1 MTVKRKSKSKYLSF
15 VFIFIILLAIAKQS
29 DFFKNFYF
37 ITKLSYKERLLKQYN
52 FCGYESLGFL
62 NYLKEKY
69 NFDRKVKI
77 INFGNSP
84 DPSWFYS
91 DLQDSVDNE
100 KIIILSYGR
109 NRERFS
115 SLYNAYDLRKYRVIE
130 NIESCYFLAKK

>member
-1 MTVKRKSKSKYLSF
+1 MIVKKINKNQHLSF
-15 VFIFIILLAIAKQS
+15 ILIFIILLAIAKQT
-29 DFFKNFYF
+29 DFFRSFYF
-37 ITKLSYKERLLKQYN
+37 ITKLSYKERLLKQYD

-69 NFDRKVKI
+69 NFDRKIKI

-91 DLQDSVDNE
+91 DLQDSVDNK

>member
-1 MTVKRKSKSKYLSF
+1 MIVKKINKKQYLSF
-15 VFIFIILLAIAKQS
+15 ILILIILLAIAKQI
-29 DFFKNFYF
+29 DFFKSFYF

-69 NFDRKVKI
+69 NIDRKIKI

-91 DLQDSVDNE
+91 DLQDSINSE
-100 KIIILSYGR
+100 KIILISYGR

-115 SLYNAYDLRKYRVIE
+115 QLYNTYDLKKYKVIE

>member
-1 MTVKRKSKSKYLSF
+1 MTVKKKSKSKYLSF
-15 VFIFIILLAIAKQS
+15 VFTFIILLAIAKQS

-130 NIESCYFLAKK
+130 NIESCYFLKKK

>member
-1 MTVKRKSKSKYLSF
+1 MTIKKKNKNQYLSF
-15 VFIFIILLAIAKQS
+15 IFIFIILLAIAKQTE
-29 DFFKNFYF
+29 FFKNFYY
-37 ITKLSYKERLLKQYN
+37 IANLSYKERLLKQYN

-69 NFDRKVKI
+69 KFDKKVKI

-91 DLQDSVDNE
+91 DLQDTDDNK
-100 KIIILSYGR
+100 KIILLSYGR

-115 SLYNAYDLRKYRVIE
+115 HLYDVYDLRKYRVIE
-130 NIESCYFLAKK
+130 KIESCYFVAKK